1 MPRHKDLEWNLPE
14 GTKERGCTRHS
25 WETINSALLMDIRDE
40 LKSLNAL
47 LHCTNFTGI
56 PWELTRMRRGIDKL
70 NARNRKTP
78 CPKKPNPKQ

>member
-1 MPRHKDLEWNLPE
+1 MARHKDSDWCLPE
-14 GTKERGCTRHS
+14 GSKQPSGLYTHS
-25 WETINSALLMDIRDE
+25 YECIQTALLMDIRDE

-70 NARNRKTP
+70 NERRTKKTKTP
-78 CPKKPNPKQ
+78 